1 MAIFADRLT
10 GQNAA
15 AAAPF
20 FAPAVQRQ
28 TTVTPATVSSRAD
41 FGQVAARRYGV
52 ATVRT
57 GTQAEQEEAITPYGG
72 TTAPIHI
79 PNWQPWEPQ
88 GMDFQNILDAFDDVA
103 GAFGGIPPVREI
115 VFYAMSYRANNA
127 GVVTTRPGDGASYG
141 AGQLTI
147 YRAATT
153 MNAGIPVGR
162 SVASGQY
169 PNAPVISIGSAGS
182 SPGAPVPLPDHAEN
196 VRRVIVHELGH
207 GLAEAGN
214 AAQATAN
221 PSGSGHQMTD
231 DFAREVGWNAAGQLM
246 NLGPNG
252 APTAQEI
259 TPDHWN
265 DPTWTEQPVSRYAV
279 EGGLAEDFAES
290 VMAYVRQP
298 NVVLA
303 RSPRRFRFLDQRKS
317 QWQNQLRPVPRVG
330 DFPEPRRDRV
340 PV

>member
-1 MAIFADRLT
+1 MATFADRL
-10 GQNAA
+10 
-15 AAAPF
+15 AAPTATPAGPF
-20 FAPAVQRQ
+20 FGPAPQPAA
-28 TTVTPATVSSRAD
+28 TSTPATVTTRAD
-41 FGQVAARRYGV
+41 FERVAARRYGV
-52 ATVRT
+52 GTVRT
-57 GTQAEQEEAITPYGG
+57 GTQAEQEAALTPNGG

-88 GMDFQNILDAFDDVA
+88 GLDFQHILDAFDDVA

-115 VFYAMSYRANNA
+115 VFYEMNYEASRA
-127 GVVTTRPGDGASYG
+127 GVVTARPGDGASYG

-169 PNAPVISIGSAGS
+169 PNAPLIGIASVGS
-182 SPGAPVPLPDHAEN
+182 SPGAPVPLPGHAEN

-214 AAQATAN
+214 AAQAVAN
-221 PSGSGHQMTD
+221 PTGSGHQMTD
-231 DFAREVGWNAAGQLM
+231 EFAQEVGWRGGRLM
-246 NLGPNG
+246 DLGPTG

-259 TPDHWN
+259 TPDRWN
-265 DPTWTEQPVSRYAV
+265 DPAWTEQPVSRYAV
-279 EGGLAEDFAES
+279 AGGVGEDFAET

-298 NVVLA
+298 NALLA
-303 RSPRRFRFLDQRKS
+303 RSPRRFRFFDQRKA
-317 QWQNQLRPVPRVG
+317 QWQNQLRALPPPVG
-330 DFPEPRRDRV
+330 DFPLPRRDLV

>member
-1 MAIFADRLT
+1 MASFADRLSLP
-10 GQNAA
+10 AA
-15 AAAPF
+15 APTGPF
-20 FAPAVQRQ
+20 FAPAAQPQ
-28 TTVTPATVSSRAD
+28 TTVTPATVTTRAD
-41 FGQVAARRYGV
+41 FERVAARRYGV

-57 GTQAEQEEAITPYGG
+57 GTQAEQETALTPNGG
-72 TTAPIHI
+72 TTTPIRI
-79 PNWQPWEPQ
+79 PNWQSWEPQ
-88 GMDFQNILDAFDDVA
+88 GEDFQRILDAFDDVA
-103 GAFGGIPPVREI
+103 GAFGGVPPVREI
-115 VFYAMSYRANNA
+115 VFYDMSYGANQA
-127 GVVTTRPGDGASYG
+127 GVVTARPRDGASYG

-153 MNAGIPVGR
+153 MDAGIPVGR

-169 PNAPVISIGSAGS
+169 PNAPVVSIGSAGS
-182 SPGAPVPLPDHAEN
+182 SPGAPVPWPDHAEN

-214 AAQATAN
+214 AAQSVAN
-221 PSGSGHQMTD
+221 PSGSGHPMTD
-231 DFAREVGWNAAGQLM
+231 EFAREVGWVGNRLM

-265 DPTWTEQPVSRYAV
+265 DPAWTEQPVSRYAV
-279 EGGLAEDFAES
+279 AGGLAEDFAES

-298 NVVLA
+298 NVLLA
-303 RSPRRFRFLDQRKS
+303 RSPRRYRFIDQRKS
-317 QWQNQLRPVPRVG
+317 QWQSQLRPVTHVG